1 MGIQIRDLFHKL
13 RNGEYSKK
21 LIESDNLTNE
31 VSSDGLNSP
40 ELAKLLCKL
49 FKKYRE
55 PSKGAFHFP
64 TKKQMNPKLKW
75 LNHLNLCQGL

>member
-1 MGIQIRDLFHKL
+1 MGFFLGIQIRDLFDKL

-64 TKKQMNPKLKW
+64 TKKQMNPKLK
-75 LNHLNLCQGL
+75 

>member
-1 MGIQIRDLFHKL
+1 MGFFLGIQIRDLFDKL

-21 LIESDNLTNE
+21 LIESDNLSSLTNE

-55 PSKGAFHFP
+55 PSKGAFHIP
-64 TKKQMNPKLKW
+64 TKKQMNPKLK
-75 LNHLNLCQGL
+75 